1 MESLIDLRELV
12 LKFVRECYPEWA
24 PPRSEK
30 EKTEYSEDAL
40 RLTLFN
46 VERKEVKSLLIGI
59 SEKNMTIESFIS
71 TLSKGLIPMR
81 NDVAGHR
88 QLNSAVR
95 KAAYAVLMAKLT
107 DEQQIVA
114 QNFKNYQDGQISD
127 KLESEIPIIEEIK
140 GRHNFH
146 LYRDICIP
154 LTCKYYFFGLLEKR
168 ASRKL
173 IKISNYI
180 VSFHDENLL
189 RKVIHHIIFLC

>member
-1 MESLIDLRELV
+1 MIDLRELI
-12 LKFVRECYPEWA
+12 LKFVQECYPEWA

-40 RLTLFN
+40 RLTLLN
-46 VERKEVKSLLIGI
+46 VEKKEVKSFLIGI

-71 TLSKGLIPMR
+71 TVSKGLIPMR
-81 NDVAGHR
+81 NDKAGHR
-88 QLNSAVR
+88 QLNPDER

-107 DEQQIVA
+107 GEQQKVA
-114 QNFKNYQDGQISD
+114 QNFHNYQDSLISD

-154 LTCKYYFFGLLEKR
+154 LTCKYYFFVLLEKR
-168 ASRKL
+168 ASRRL
-173 IKISNYI
+173 MKISTYI

-189 RKVIHHIIFLC
+189 REVIHHIIFLC